1 MRGRRAL
8 VILGVVTALGMVGAG
23 SAQGYVIFGK
33 WSGNSAGLSLHPSL
47 PSSFVNAQ
55 GYAAGTWTAVTTSR
69 WVFVKQS
76 GAQNKLSYG
85 PIDGGL
91 GILAETFVSF
101 NGSGFISDADVL
113 YDSAENWYTGSG
125 TPGGSQIDLRS
136 VATHEFGHITG
147 IDHSQSSNC
156 PGSSSDPTM
165 CPFYTLGS
173 SFFRTLENDDRSAL
187 AANYPQSPDSMG
199 GKVVV
204 HALYAGM
211 SDRQLANLSQV
222 AFEGT
227 VVSVAAA
234 RWNSDAGTRWT
245 AGANGAW
252 PAAYHK
258 VTFRVTRS
266 IRGHAGRTAT
276 ITVMG
281 NSPAGSIDGSLAG
294 RPDHNLKVGDSVLV
308 LATPGSMAWSDGTTR
323 PTLRFAGAP
332 MASVARTGTARFAQL
347 RSVLA

>member
-1 MRGRRAL
+1 MRGRRSL
-8 VILGVVTALGMVGAG
+8 VIVGLVAVLGVAGAG

-33 WSGNSAGLSLHPSL
+33 WSGNSAGLSLHSSL

-69 WVFVKQS
+69 WVFVKQP
-76 GAQNKLSYG
+76 GAQNQLSYG
-85 PIDGGL
+85 AFDGPL
-91 GILAETFVSF
+91 GVLAATFVSF
-101 NGSGFISDADVL
+101 NGSGFISDADVQ

-165 CPFYTLGS
+165 CPYYTLGS
-173 SFFRTLENDDRSAL
+173 SYFRTLENDDRSAL
-187 AANYPQSPDSMG
+187 AANYPQGPDSMG

-204 HALYAGM
+204 RALYAGM
-211 SDRQLANLSQV
+211 SDRLLADGSQV

-227 VVSVAAA
+227 VVSVAPA
-234 RWNSDAGTRWT
+234 RWNSGTGTRWT
-245 AGANGAW
+245 AGATGAM
-252 PAAYHK
+252 PVAYHE

-266 IRGHAGRTAT
+266 IRGHVGRTAT
-276 ITVMG
+276 ITVTG
-281 NSPAGSIDGSLAG
+281 NSPSGSVDGSLAG
-294 RPDHNLKVGDSVLV
+294 SPDHNLKVGDSVLV
-308 LATPGSMAWSDGTTR
+308 MATPGSMAWSDGTTR

-332 MASVARTGTARFAQL
+332 MASYARTGTARFARL
-347 RSVLA
+347 RSLLG